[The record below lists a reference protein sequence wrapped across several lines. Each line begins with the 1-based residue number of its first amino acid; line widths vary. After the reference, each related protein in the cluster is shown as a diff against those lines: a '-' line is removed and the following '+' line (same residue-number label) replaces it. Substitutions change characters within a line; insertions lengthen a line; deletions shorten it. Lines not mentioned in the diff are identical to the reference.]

1 MIDLSA
7 MGNTEFLLLSRSE
20 IASMIS
26 SNDYLTAMES
36 VFRKR
41 SEGRALVPGLMHADV
56 EDGEFHIKSGGLKID
71 KTYFALKANGG
82 FFGNCTKFGLPNIIG
97 LIILFDGSNGR
108 PLSIMDSTEITSKR
122 TAATTAVA
130 AKYLARSDSSTVTI
144 CGSGNQARVQLKA
157 LMNVISSISQVYVW
171 GTNQN
176 KIEKFSKEMS
186 EELKVN
192 IEATDN
198 LADVAPKSDIII
210 TCTSAKKFFLHEEY
224 VRPGTFISAVGADS
238 PDKQELDPQLLASGK
253 LVVDILEQCAHVG
266 ELHHAM
272 DANLMSTGDVYGEF
286 GDIVTG
292 KIDGRTNSEEIIIF
306 DTTGSAIQDTAA
318 AAAVYEK
325 AISLG
330 RGKLLNIYE

>member
-1 MIDLSA
+1 MIDLNA
-7 MGNTEFLLLSRSE
+7 MGNTEILLLSRSE
-20 IASMIS
+20 IASLIS

-36 VFRKR
+36 AFRKR
-41 SEGRALVPGLMHADV
+41 SKGQALVPGLMHADV
-56 EDGEFHIKSGGLKID
+56 EDGEFHIKSGGLKLD

-82 FFGNCTKFGLPNIIG
+82 FFGNRTKFGLPNIIG
-97 LIILFDGSNGR
+97 LITLFDGSNGR

-192 IEATDN
+192 IEPTGN
-198 LADVAPKSDIII
+198 LAAVAPKSDIII
-210 TCTSAKKFFLHEEY
+210 TCTSAKKFFLHKEY

-272 DANLMSTGDVYGEF
+272 DTNLMSTGDVYGEF
-286 GDIVTG
+286 GDIVAG

-318 AAAVYEK
+318 AVAVYEK

>member
-1 MIDLSA
+1 MIDLNA
-7 MGNTEFLLLSRSE
+7 MGNTELLLLSRSE

-26 SNDYLTAMES
+26 FNDYLTAMES
-36 VFRKR
+36 AFRKR
-41 SEGRALVPGLMHADV
+41 SEGQALVPGLMHADV
-56 EDGEFHIKSGGLKID
+56 EDGEFHIKSGGLKLD

-82 FFGNCTKFGLPNIIG
+82 FFGNRTKFGLPNIIG
-97 LIILFDGSNGR
+97 LITLFDGSNGR

-192 IEATDN
+192 IEATVN

-210 TCTSAKKFFLHEEY
+210 TCTSAKKFFLHKEY

-272 DANLMSTGDVYGEF
+272 DANLMSTGDVDGEF
-286 GDIVTG
+286 GDIVSG

-318 AAAVYEK
+318 AVAVYEK